1 MQVTKKSVR
10 CLHIFLTQYSHVMF
24 NKNSQNNIMLLEK
37 NLEGKK
43 VIEVKNLT
51 KLYGNNVAVDDL
63 SFTVE
68 PGKIYGLL
76 GANGAGKSTTMNIMT
91 GYIGATAG
99 TVVIDGHD
107 IFEEPEAA
115 KKKIG
120 YLPEIPPLYLD
131 MTVKEYLTFAAALK
145 QLPKA
150 ERKDDVE
157 EAMEMTRVKAVENRL
172 ISKLSKGYKQ
182 RVGLAYAILG
192 MPEII
197 ILDEPTVGLDPAQII
212 EIRDLIQ
219 KLGEEHTVIL
229 SSHILSEVRAV
240 CQHIFIISNGKLVAS
255 DTPENLVKLGNT
267 KNTIHLEVK
276 ASREEIEP
284 VLEALTDVQ
293 ESRIL
298 SEKEGILTLELDTVS
313 EVDIREAVF
322 YALAEAKLPILSMN
336 MESKSLEE
344 IFMELTAGETQK
356 RGRQKPKRHKK
367 EEAAEAGNDEEEAAE
382 AGLDEEAEVNEETDA
397 GIETAD
403 EAAGEAAKALPE
415 KAELKEDEVND
426 SDI

>member
-1 MQVTKKSVR
+1 
-10 CLHIFLTQYSHVMF
+10 
-24 NKNSQNNIMLLEK
+24 
-37 NLEGKK
+37 

-91 GYIGATAG
+91 GYIGATSG

-367 EEAAEAGNDEEEAAE
+367 KEAAEAGNDEEEAAE